1 MTSGWRRGAC
11 GHCCELRGRAST
23 SGGPRGSAWS
33 SGGWPARRAPRAIW
47 TSSWRSSCRG
57 SGASARPTRREGP
70 TLLDALTADRADARA
85 RVLAAL
91 DSPRYFALVDRLVA
105 EAGSPR
111 LSGRRLRMGPLV
123 TERVSAD
130 AQGGAA
136 GGRRAGRRRRC
147 TACGSRASARGT
159 RASWRRFP
167 TIARGRRSSGRR
179 RTSRTCSERH
189 QDAVVAEERLRAV
202 AAGADSAV
210 AVAAGRLVEQETLR
224 RAEARND
231 LPDALKALARAAK
244 RWTLIG

>member
-1 MTSGWRRGAC
+1 M
-11 GHCCELRGRAST
+11 
-23 SGGPRGSAWS
+23 
-33 SGGWPARRAPRAIW
+33 
-47 TSSWRSSCRG
+47 
-57 SGASARPTRREGP
+57 
-70 TLLDALTADRADARA
+70 
-85 RVLAAL
+85 LAAL

-111 LSGRRLRMGPLV
+111 LAGQGLRMRSVVRSEYG
-123 TERVSAD
+123 RMRK
-130 AQGGAA
+130 AA
-136 GGRRAGRRRRC
+136 RRAGAEPDDAAMHRLRI
-147 TACGSRASARGT
+147 AGKRARYAGELATLPDDREGQAFI
-159 RASWRRFP
+159 RA
-167 TIARGRRSSGRR
+167 AKDLQDVLGA
-179 RTSRTCSERH
+179 H